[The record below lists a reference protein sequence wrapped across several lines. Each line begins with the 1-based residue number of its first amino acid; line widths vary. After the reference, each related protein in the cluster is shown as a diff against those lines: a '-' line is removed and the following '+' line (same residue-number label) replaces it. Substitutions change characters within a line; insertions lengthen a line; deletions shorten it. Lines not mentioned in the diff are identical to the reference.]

1 MTLLFFFMSEG
12 DSKNILQGSG
22 GALLAA
28 GSTAA
33 TPYFPRKRKGHESPH
48 DLPETED
55 LLFFPL
61 QFVMNWSTILLV
73 QITEGIIH
81 ENCSSIF

>member
-1 MTLLFFFMSEG
+1 MALLFFFMSEG
-12 DSKNILQGSG
+12 DSKKQMQDSD

-48 DLPETED
+48 SDQIRTK
-55 LLFFPL
+55 
-61 QFVMNWSTILLV
+61 VMIPNVL
-73 QITEGIIH
+73 
-81 ENCSSIF
+81 